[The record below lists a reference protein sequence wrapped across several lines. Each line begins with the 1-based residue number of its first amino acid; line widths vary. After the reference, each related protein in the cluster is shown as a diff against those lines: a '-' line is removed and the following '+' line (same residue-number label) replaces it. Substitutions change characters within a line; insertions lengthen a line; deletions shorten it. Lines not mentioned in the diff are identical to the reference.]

1 MDERLDER
9 ILKTLSKR
17 MGGLLIELLVIEWL
31 GELLME
37 WLGGLLWNG
46 WVGCYGMVGWVV
58 N

>member
-17 MGGLLIELLVIEWL
+17 MGGLLIEWLVIEWL

-37 WLGGLLWNG
+37 WLVGLLRNG
-46 WVGCYGMVGWVV
+46 WVGC
-58 N
+58 